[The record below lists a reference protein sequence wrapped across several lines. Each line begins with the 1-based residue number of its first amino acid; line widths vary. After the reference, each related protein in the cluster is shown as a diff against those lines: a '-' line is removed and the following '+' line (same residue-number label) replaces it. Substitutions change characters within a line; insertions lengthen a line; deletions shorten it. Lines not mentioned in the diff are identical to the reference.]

1 MTSVRRLAR
10 VAFTFVMMN
19 YAALAGL
26 ASLGRRRGGWR

>member
-1 MTSVRRLAR
+1 MAKVDKIAR

-26 ASLGRRRGGWR
+26 VAFRRGQGVWR